1 MVVKNL
7 WNVIQ
12 SAKSDPTVFRLQ
24 TTVEKIILDGYPL
37 GILLSMFTD
46 FVIHNAGR
54 VFWLHEQV
62 EVSDEK
68 KASICL
74 ALARADKAACDGCD
88 EELLLLST
96 CCEVIQIL

>member
-12 SAKSDPTVFRLQ
+12 SAKSDPTVLRLQ

-46 FVIHNAGR
+46 FVIHSAGR
-54 VFWLHEQV
+54 
-62 EVSDEK
+62 
-68 KASICL
+68 CM
-74 ALARADKAACDGCD
+74 
-88 EELLLLST
+88 
-96 CCEVIQIL
+96 VID

>member
-12 SAKSDPTVFRLQ
+12 SAKNDPNVLRLQ

-46 FVIHNAGR
+46 YVIHNAGGFS
-54 VFWLHEQV
+54 VM
-62 EVSDEK
+62 D
-68 KASICL
+68 
-74 ALARADKAACDGCD
+74 
-88 EELLLLST
+88 
-96 CCEVIQIL
+96 